1 MLLPYYKE
9 TIENDLKEHTLTLK
23 RDNIQLPRKI
33 TYVEMFSHIL
43 LNQDL
48 LQYEYSF
55 EMTVEVML
63 ISMRDQG
70 LDLCL

>member
-1 MLLPYYKE
+1 MF
-9 TIENDLKEHTLTLK
+9 TD
-23 RDNIQLPRKI
+23 
-33 TYVEMFSHIL
+33 VEMFSHIL

-48 LQYEYSF
+48 LHYEYSS
-55 EMTVEVML
+55 EMAVEVML

>member
-1 MLLPYYKE
+1 LFLPYYKE
-9 TIENDLKEHTLTLK
+9 TIENYLKEHTLTLK
-23 RDNIQLPRKI
+23 GIMFTD
-33 TYVEMFSHIL
+33 VEMFSHIL

-48 LQYEYSF
+48 LHYEYSS
-55 EMTVEVML
+55 EMAVEVML